1 MSNSEE
7 KEIYVD
13 IFNDTATITIY
24 SDTITDSSIIEISK
38 IFEIIF
44 PEFKISYLS
53 MVKDELF
60 ITFPLPKGWSQKEV
74 KIIAEDISTRL

>member
-24 SDTITDSSIIEISK
+24 SDAITDSSIIEISK
-38 IFEIIF
+38 IFEVIF
-44 PEFKISYLS
+44 PEIKNSYLR
-53 MVKDELF
+53 
-60 ITFPLPKGWSQKEV
+60 W
-74 KIIAEDISTRL
+74 

>member
-7 KEIYVD
+7 KEIYAD

-24 SDTITDSSIIEISK
+24 SDAITDSSILDISK
-38 IFEIIF
+38 IFEIII
-44 PEFKISYLS
+44 PEIKISYLS

-74 KIIAEDISTRL
+74 KKIAEVIYTRI

>member
-7 KEIYVD
+7 KEIYAD

-60 ITFPLPKGWSQKEV
+60 ITFPLPKGWSQNEV